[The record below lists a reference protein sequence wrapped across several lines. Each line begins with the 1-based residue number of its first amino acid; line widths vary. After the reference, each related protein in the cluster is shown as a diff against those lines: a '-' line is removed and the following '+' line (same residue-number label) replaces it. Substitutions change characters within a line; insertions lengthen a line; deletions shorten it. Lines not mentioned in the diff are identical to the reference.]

1 MPQGRSKAFSGK
13 AKKTQIQAKRNRG
26 SSASRAGVFSRNFL
40 VGKGFSKFFVVIL
53 LLNVKFFGRLG

>member
-26 SSASRAGVFSRNFL
+26 NTSQAGVFSRNFL
-40 VGKGFSKFFVVIL
+40 VEKVCSKSMHLPNPL
-53 LLNVKFFGRLG
+53 LA